1 MTDIAPCKSEGPVL
15 LSLAKEA
22 FWPLENGLWTWRPG
36 KKYRSTVFQ
45 RVVDVCVGGSP
56 NWLNMFPI
64 RACPSVGR
72 LGGTAEKGN
81 KGEPHT
87 WRRSISIQ
95 FVTTTITIRTL
106 PLWSKCNWQMI
117 EVADIS
123 QTLEVHLMV
132 QTGKMV
138 CFSLTFRM
146 SLDQVVKSWS
156 HIRVNPVNPSD
167 GCLGK

>member
-1 MTDIAPCKSEGPVL
+1 
-15 LSLAKEA
+15 
-22 FWPLENGLWTWRPG
+22 
-36 KKYRSTVFQ
+36 
-45 RVVDVCVGGSP
+45 
-56 NWLNMFPI
+56 
-64 RACPSVGR
+64 
-72 LGGTAEKGN
+72 
-81 KGEPHT
+81 
-87 WRRSISIQ
+87 
-95 FVTTTITIRTL
+95 
-106 PLWSKCNWQMI
+106 MI

-156 HIRVNPVNPSD
+156 HIRVNPANPSD